1 MHEVIRQTIASI
13 HGPDV
18 AAMNWARRRH
28 EQLTKP
34 PGSLGRLEELAIR
47 IVGITG
53 QIPPAIRRKAIVVA
67 AADHGV
73 AEEGVSAY
81 PSEVTAQ
88 MVLNF
93 LRGGAAI
100 NVLARGIGADV
111 VVVDAG
117 VAGDLPD
124 HPGLVRLAVRP
135 GTANMVRGPAM
146 RREEA
151 ERAIVHGIAIAT
163 QLCHDGVDLLGVG
176 EMGIGNTTA
185 ASAITAVITGRPV
198 AEVTG
203 RGTGIT
209 VEQLRHKIEV
219 IERAIRRNHPD
230 PSDPLDVLSKVGG
243 LEIATLVG
251 VMLGGAASRI
261 PVVVDGFITGAAAL
275 VAVALAPDASFSLI
289 AAHSSVEIGHRA
301 ILEHLE
307 KAPLLNLDLRLG
319 EGTGAALAFPIVEQ
333 AVRIVN
339 EMATFREAGVSGR
352 SAPRETAARFPKRRQ
367 GYLHALDGG
376 IWDDPFL
383 HVDGKPYRHIVS
395 TDFDRLVAWAEARGI
410 SRSRIVRRDLRDFRN
425 NREPV
430 AAWHIDL
437 GGPFLDVDP

>member
-1 MHEVIRQTIASI
+1 MHEVIRQTIAAI
-13 HGPDV
+13 RDPDV

-53 QIPPAIRRKAIVVA
+53 RIPPTIQRKTIVVA

-100 NVLARGIGADV
+100 NVLARGVGADV
-111 VVVDAG
+111 VIVDAG
-117 VAGDLPD
+117 VAADLPD
-124 HPGLVRLAVRP
+124 HPNLVRRAVRR
-135 GTANMVRGPAM
+135 GTANFVHGPAM
-146 RREEA
+146 RYDEA
-151 ERAIVHGIAIAT
+151 EQAIANGIAIAT
-163 QLCHDGVDLLGVG
+163 QLREEGVDLLGVG

-209 VEQLRHKIEV
+209 VDQLRHKIEV
-219 IERAIRRNHPD
+219 IDRAIRRNQPN
-230 PSDPLDVLSKVGG
+230 PLDPIDVLAKVGG

-251 VMLGGAASRI
+251 VMLGGAAGRI
-261 PVVVDGFITGAAAL
+261 PVIVDGFISGAAAL
-275 VAVALAPDASFSLI
+275 VAVALAPQASFSLI

-319 EGTGAALAFPIVEQ
+319 EGTGAALALPIVEH
-333 AVRIVN
+333 AVRIIN

-376 IWDDPFL
+376 IWDDPF
-383 HVDGKPYRHIVS
+383 HHADGQRYRHIVS
-395 TDFDRLVAWAEARGI
+395 TDLERLVAWAEARGI

-425 NREPV
+425 NRERV

>member
-1 MHEVIRQTIASI
+1 MNDIIRQTIAAI
-13 HGPDV
+13 PEPDL

-47 IVGITG
+47 FVGITG
-53 QIPPAIRRKAIVVA
+53 QIPPAIRRKAIVTA

-81 PSEVTAQ
+81 PREVTAQ

-100 NVLARGIGADV
+100 NVLARGVGAEV
-111 VVVDAG
+111 IVVDAG
-117 VAGDLPD
+117 VAAEVPEE
-124 HPGLVRLAVRP
+124 PGLLRRAVRR
-135 GTANMVRGPAM
+135 GTANFVHGPAM
-146 RREEA
+146 EREEA
-151 ERAIVHGIAIAT
+151 EQAVVNGIAIAT
-163 QLCHDGVDLLGVG
+163 ELHQGGVDLLGTG
-176 EMGIGNTTA
+176 DMGIGNTTA
-185 ASAITAVITGRPV
+185 SSAITAVMTGRPV

-209 VEQLRHKIEV
+209 VEQLRKKIAV
-219 IERAIRRNHPD
+219 IERAIAVNQPD
-230 PSDPLDVLSKVGG
+230 PADPLDVLAKVGG

-251 VMLGGAASRI
+251 VMIGGAACRV
-261 PVVVDGFITGAAAL
+261 PVVIDGFISGAAAL
-275 VAVALAPDASFSLI
+275 IAVALAPHASFSLI
-289 AAHSSVEIGHRA
+289 AAHSSVEVGHRA

-319 EGTGAALAFPIVEQ
+319 EGTGAALAFPIIEN
-333 AVRIVN
+333 ALRILN
-339 EMATFREAGVSGR
+339 EMATFQEAGVSGR
-352 SAPRETAARFPKRRQ
+352 SAPRETAVRFPKRRL
-367 GYLHALDGG
+367 GYFYALEGG
-376 IWDDPFL
+376 IWDDPFQ
-383 HVDGKPYRHIVS
+383 HADGRRYRHIVS

-410 SRSRIVRRDLRDFRN
+410 SRSRIVRRDLRDFRH

>member
-1 MHEVIRQTIASI
+1 MHDRIRQTISAI
-13 HGPDV
+13 GEPDV
-18 AAMNWARRRH
+18 PAMNWARRRH

-53 QIPPAIRRKAIVVA
+53 RVPPEIRRKAVVTA

-73 AEEGVSAY
+73 AAEGVSAY

-88 MVLNF
+88 MVQNF

-100 NVLARGIGADV
+100 NVLARGAGADV

-117 VAGDLPD
+117 VAAELPPD
-124 HPGLVRLAVRP
+124 PRLVRRAVRR
-135 GTANMVRGPAM
+135 GTANFAHGPAM
-146 RREEA
+146 ERHEA
-151 ERAIVHGIAIAT
+151 EQAIAHGIEIAED
-163 QLCHDGVDLLGVG
+163 LHDQGIDLLGTG
-176 EMGIGNTTA
+176 DMGIGNTTA
-185 ASAITAVITGRPV
+185 SSAITAVLTGKPV
-198 AEVTG
+198 AAVTG

-209 VEQLRHKIEV
+209 VEQLRTKIAV
-219 IERAIRRNHPD
+219 IERAIAVNQPD
-230 PSDPLDVLSKVGG
+230 PTDPLDVLSNVGG

-251 VMLGGAASRI
+251 VMLGGAARRV
-261 PVVVDGFITGAAAL
+261 PVVIDGFISGAAAL
-275 VAVALAPDASFSLI
+275 VATELAPQVGFFLI

-319 EGTGAALAFPIVEQ
+319 EGTGAALAFPIIEQ
-333 AVRIVN
+333 AVRVLN

-352 SAPRETAARFPKRRQ
+352 SAPRETASRFAKRRL
-367 GYLHALDGG
+367 GYFHALDGG

-383 HVDGKPYRHIVS
+383 HADGRRYRHIVS
-395 TDFDRLVAWAEARGI
+395 TDLDRLIAWAESRGI

-425 NREPV
+425 NRERV

-437 GGPFLDVDP
+437 GGPYLEIDP